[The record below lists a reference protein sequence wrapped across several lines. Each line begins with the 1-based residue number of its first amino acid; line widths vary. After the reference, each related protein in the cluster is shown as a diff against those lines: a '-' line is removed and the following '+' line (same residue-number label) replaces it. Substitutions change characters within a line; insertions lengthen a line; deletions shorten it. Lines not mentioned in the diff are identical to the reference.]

1 MERMRIMVVDDNTVN
16 LATLEQELKETY
28 EVIPMLT
35 GRRAIKYLYREH
47 VDLILLD
54 VQMPIMDGIETLK
67 EIRTLEGG
75 VTVPVIFLTAR
86 KDAATV
92 IAGSELGIMDYITK
106 PFDPIDLRTRI
117 DQVFKRLGVLPMEK
131 EELFN
136 RIQAIADDIREG
148 NKTPAIKKTEEVL
161 RYQIDEEVSG
171 RMRVVKKKLEADD
184 IPAATSSIERVITL
198 LEREFDGGSHGVY
211 PPISLAEISTRLLYV
226 LDDIANF
233 KLHDANDKLS
243 NLKEYDI
250 SDPIRRGVNTAI
262 DRLNEFDDDEA
273 ISIINSMLNQV
284 NTELG
289 TKRIS
294 DTNNTSNVSSGGQ
307 QASGSAYR
315 SKYWN
320 R

>member
-28 EVIPMLT
+28 DVIPMLT

-136 RIQAIADDIREG
+136 RIQSIADDIREG
-148 NKTPAIKKTEEVL
+148 NQTPAIKKTEEVL

-171 RMRVVKKKLEADD
+171 RMRVVKKKLEAND

-198 LEREFDGGSHGVY
+198 LEREFDDGAHGVY

-250 SDPIRRGVNTAI
+250 SDSIRRGVNTAI

-273 ISIINSMLNQV
+273 VSIINSLLNQI

-294 DTNNTSNVSSGGQ
+294 DNNQQQQQKQ